1 MENLTFYGNGMVIKE
16 NAKRE
21 YTNAHLSYKGL
32 SIIIDYEKILHVYC
46 DAVMNDDTIIPF
58 EIYPYGDGL
67 HVGYVSV
74 GPHFHK
80 VDIAEVLKQIDE
92 ADLEL

>member
-1 MENLTFYGNGMVIKE
+1 MENLTFYGNGMVINE
-16 NAKRE
+16 NAQTK
-21 YTNAHLSYKGL
+21 YVNAHLFYKGL

-58 EIYPYGDGL
+58 EIYPYGDDL
-67 HVGYVSV
+67 HVGYVTV
-74 GPHFHK
+74 DPHYHK

-92 ADLEL
+92 ANLEL

>member
-16 NAKRE
+16 NTKRE
-21 YTNAHLSYKGL
+21 YANAQWCYKGL

-58 EIYPYGDGL
+58 EVYPYGDVIY
-67 HVGYVSV
+67 VGYVSV
-74 GPHFHK
+74 DPHYHK